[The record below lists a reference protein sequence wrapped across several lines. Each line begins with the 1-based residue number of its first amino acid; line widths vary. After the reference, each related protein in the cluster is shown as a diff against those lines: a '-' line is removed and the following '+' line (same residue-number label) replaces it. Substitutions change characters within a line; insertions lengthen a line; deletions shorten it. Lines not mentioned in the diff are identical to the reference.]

1 MAHPGK
7 DGSSQKPGNR
17 PRHHLPDS
25 VPAQS
30 CLCIC
35 FWAGCPVF
43 ISNAGCKH
51 PGSSLAGHCARDI
64 APAQSQVQSSK
75 KTQQTRP
82 LQFRGDFLRRAPVDK
97 MPPPGKGCGAAL
109 RGRSQQLCQDLHS
122 KKQPMRASHWLHLTS
137 NAERGFM
144 GQRDGSLPVVWGLCK
159 LRAQLCTSHLAS
171 PWLTGLFLFSET
183 SSPFGPNHQGK
194 AVTMNALASDLE

>member
-1 MAHPGK
+1 MGCPRRGTSPRCSLLSHTGAPSSLAHPGK

-17 PRHHLPDS
+17 PRHLLPDTM
-25 VPAQS
+25 PAQS

-51 PGSSLAGHCARDI
+51 PGSSLASHCARDI

-97 MPPPGKGCGAAL
+97 MPPPGKGWGAAL

-122 KKQPMRASHWLHLTS
+122 KKQPTRASHWLHLTA
-137 NAERGFM
+137 NVERGFM
-144 GQRDGSLPVVWGLCK
+144 GQCDGSLPVVWGLC
-159 LRAQLCTSHLAS
+159 
-171 PWLTGLFLFSET
+171 
-183 SSPFGPNHQGK
+183 
-194 AVTMNALASDLE
+194 